1 MRENTET
8 HWSEYVDGDGGTCM
22 GGRAVVVVVLNRP
35 LKQEYTSIEEGN
47 RVRVRGVRRKAEEE
61 GPRERVL

>member
-1 MRENTET
+1 
-8 HWSEYVDGDGGTCM
+8 M

-35 LKQEYTSIEEGN
+35 LEQEYTSIEEGN